1 MKIVRFS
8 WIAVA
13 LFLVAPSV
21 LRAQEASFDT
31 PDGSVGCPTNRNVPS
46 VTPGGGAKMV
56 VRVWPN
62 GLPKVKADVALD
74 PCNEGY
80 LVALKIMDAIHGDAV
95 VQGYTCSATFG
106 TCGGAVAGGSAP
118 RQDWQFTQPSGD
130 GFSLTK
136 FPGAVT
142 TQVHVASVGSA
153 VLKAI
158 NVSTNAGNTC
168 GLDLLPRYLVQVI
181 PNGLNAV
188 VTFRVFH
195 LQGGQNPRSFTINTA
210 LFPDLT
216 LLLNAIKA
224 GFDGLGLGLHTT
236 VSLSTEASFP
246 EAFVPGL
253 LVLISNAQQAT
264 RFEVVGAP
272 GQSITSETSFPE
284 GVIGLRDESPA
295 DQARAATTRIH
306 AAPNPFASRTGVEFA
321 LAKEENVEAGVF
333 DVAGRQ
339 VRSLY
344 SGRLPAG
351 PHRLEWDGWDM
362 TGCRCQSGIYFI
374 RVERG
379 GTKLG
384 TKVFLLP

>member
-31 PDGSVGCPTNRNVPS
+31 PNSTVGCPTVRNVPLQ
-46 VTPGGGAKMV
+46 TPAGGARMI
-56 VRVWPN
+56 VRAWPN
-62 GLPKVKADVALD
+62 GLPKVKADVLLD
-74 PCNEGY
+74 PCDDGY
-80 LVALKIMDAIHGDAV
+80 LVVLKMMDEIDTAAV
-95 VQGYTCSATFG
+95 GVGYTCSATFG
-106 TCGGAVAGGSAP
+106 TCGGAVDGGTATEQHW
-118 RQDWQFTQPSGD
+118 RFTQPGGA

-136 FPGAVT
+136 FSGGT
-142 TQVHVASVGSA
+142 TMFHVAGVGGA

-158 NVSTNAGNTC
+158 NASTNAGNTV

-253 LVLISNAQQAT
+253 VVLISNAQQAT

-284 GVIGLRDESPA
+284 GVIGLRDESPE

-344 SGRLPAG
+344 SGRLSAG

>member
-1 MKIVRFS
+1 MKIARVP

-13 LFLVAPSV
+13 VFLLAPSV

-31 PDGSVGCPTNRNVPS
+31 PDGSVGCPTVRNVPL
-46 VTPGGGAKMV
+46 VTPGGGAKMI

-62 GLPKVKADVALD
+62 GLPKVRADVALE

-95 VQGYTCSATFG
+95 GQGYTCSATFG
-106 TCGGAVAGGSAP
+106 TCGGAVAGGAAP

-136 FPGAVT
+136 FPGAGT
-142 TQVHVASVGSA
+142 TQVHVASMGNA

-181 PNGLNAV
+181 PSGLNAV

-195 LQGGQNPRSFTINTA
+195 IQGGQNPRTFTINTV
-210 LFPDLT
+210 LFPDPT
-216 LLLNAIKA
+216 LLINAIKA
-224 GFDGLGLGLHTT
+224 GFDGLGLGLNTR
-236 VSLSTEASFP
+236 VGLSTLASFP

-253 LVLISNAQQAT
+253 VVLISNAQMAT
-264 RFEVVGAP
+264 RFEVQGAP
-272 GQSITSETSFPE
+272 GQLIASETSFPE
-284 GVIGLRDESPA
+284 GVSGLGGGNPE
-295 DQARAATTRIH
+295 DQARVATRIY
-306 AAPNPFASRTGVEFA
+306 AAPNPFASRTGFE
-321 LAKEENVEAGVF
+321 LAMAKAGNVEAGVF

-344 SGRLPAG
+344 SGSMPAG
-351 PHRLEWDGWDM
+351 THRLEWDGWDM
-362 TGCRCQSGIYFI
+362 NGRRCQSGIYFI

-379 GTKLG
+379 GARLG